1 MKDTEKKL
9 TRLPVKWVRDS
20 IKSKYKEKEPCY
32 ICGSEENIELH
43 HLYSVS
49 ELWNNWLKKNH
60 ITINTDEDVL
70 ANRNTFEQD
79 NLDFLSNDNLFSL
92 CKPHHLK
99 LHSVYGKSYTNYIGG
114 KVRNWIEKQKIKY
127 GEQM

>member
-99 LHSVYGKSYTNYIGG
+99 LHSVYGKSYTNYMGG